1 MDQPKK
7 MHSKYTCAAVT
18 GAVNVA
24 STAMLSPWTNYVIQS
39 SSMTQVCGNNLHHS
53 SDFQQLLDKRT
64 LN

>member
-24 STAMLSPWTNYVIQS
+24 STAIPSSWTSYVIQS
-39 SSMTQVCGNNLHHS
+39 SSMTQVCGNNLQHS
-53 SDFQQLLDKRT
+53 SDFQQLGDKRT